1 MRALSATECITP
13 AIERT
18 KRILFAPFRKGRTW
32 KLAATAYVSVMGSFF
47 LPVPLA
53 ILALPWV
60 PTPDKMGRG
69 AFTLLFLFFVLFET
83 AFIWLFFYFGARLQ
97 FVLFDIVL
105 FKAEFVAPVWRKYK
119 PQAWRWIGLKAAFGT
134 AITLIAGIPLAAWSI
149 HAFSRLAVQPGQ
161 PPPPGFV
168 AGFLLTTF
176 IVMGWFS
183 LYLLVTSLLGDFV
196 LPSLALESTS
206 LSDAIS
212 RFMALLKAEPA
223 QVFYFSCLK
232 VVLAIAGFIA
242 LEIVVFIGE
251 IAIGIPVGIV
261 GFVGW
266 LSLHNLGAA
275 GALMMTA
282 GGVILYLGVIAAL
295 FYLII
300 GLQGCLITFFQCY
313 GMYFLGGRYPL
324 LGSLLEPPPLRQ
336 PAPAPLLPDLPP
348 PMPLESGAL

>member
-1 MRALSATECITP
+1 
-13 AIERT
+13 
-18 KRILFAPFRKGRTW
+18 
-32 KLAATAYVSVMGSFF
+32 
-47 LPVPLA
+47 
-53 ILALPWV
+53 
-60 PTPDKMGRG
+60 
-69 AFTLLFLFFVLFET
+69 
-83 AFIWLFFYFGARLQ
+83 
-97 FVLFDIVL
+97 
-105 FKAEFVAPVWRKYK
+105 
-119 PQAWRWIGLKAAFGT
+119 
-134 AITLIAGIPLAAWSI
+134 
-149 HAFSRLAVQPGQ
+149 
-161 PPPPGFV
+161 
-168 AGFLLTTF
+168 
-176 IVMGWFS
+176 MGWFS

-212 RFMALLKAEPA
+212 RSMALLKAEPA